1 MFSVSLF
8 VFLFPFVILL
18 HFLNFFLPKSPD
30 KSLILGPKINI
41 NTITT
46 SMENIETGL
55 MLMVVGMI
63 TVFLILLIVIY
74 VGKGLIL
81 LVNKVAPEEA
91 PKKAP
96 TVAPTADA
104 GAMDAIKAAVDILT
118 AGKGQVIKI
127 EKL

>member
-1 MFSVSLF
+1 
-8 VFLFPFVILL
+8 
-18 HFLNFFLPKSPD
+18 
-30 KSLILGPKINI
+30 
-41 NTITT
+41 
-46 SMENIETGL
+46 MENIETGL

-96 TVAPTADA
+96 TVTPTADA